1 MKINSRNLSNESAP
15 EARDKFQG
23 NCLTKVLLPGRA
35 DRGELSNEYHQ
46 GGQGGKRDI
55 LELSNDLSIP
65 TALVYKDRQ
74 AGLSTLQ
81 DRQTKLT
88 RQDDWGGRLISQP
101 DGQAEWGIIQ
111 PP

>member
-1 MKINSRNLSNESAP
+1 M
-15 EARDKFQG
+15 
-23 NCLTKVLLPGRA
+23 
-35 DRGELSNEYHQ
+35 SNEYQHI
-46 GGQGGKRDI
+46 GQGGKRDI

-101 DGQAEWGIIQ
+101 DGQAGWGLFSRHDSSR
-111 PP
+111 